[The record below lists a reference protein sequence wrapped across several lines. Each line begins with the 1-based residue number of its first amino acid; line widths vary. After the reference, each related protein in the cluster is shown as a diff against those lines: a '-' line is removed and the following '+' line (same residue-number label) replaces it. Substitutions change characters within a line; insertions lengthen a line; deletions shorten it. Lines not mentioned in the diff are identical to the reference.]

1 MSNLDHK
8 KLFLPQDW
16 IMMEKSLATAGRIPR
31 ASVITGKAMAP
42 PPSEVAPPTMAPKT
56 MVTERM

>member
-1 MSNLDHK
+1 M
-8 KLFLPQDW
+8 
-16 IMMEKSLATAGRIPR
+16 IEKSLATAGRIPR